1 MNILYYY
8 KDVYAKDYFHLF
20 LYNRR
25 MSYIL
30 LYCVQQ
36 NPCQHPII
44 ILRDVAFVDVSALL
58 SFVYQG
64 EVYVSQD
71 RLTAFLHT
79 AELLH
84 IKGLTDQHTAS
95 TIHTGTA
102 LLTSTQPHYL
112 LYSIAILKSLI
123 HIK

>member
-1 MNILYYY
+1 MNLFYFIHQKIYINSHIKFRSFSRVNYHVRFCFILI
-8 KDVYAKDYFHLF
+8 YFCLTF
-20 LYNRR
+20 L
-25 MSYIL
+25 
-30 LYCVQQ
+30 QQ

-64 EVYVSQD
+64 EVYVSQE

-84 IKGLTDQHTAS
+84 IKGLTDQHH
-95 TIHTGTA
+95 HTTTHNGGHLCHHT
-102 LLTSTQPHYL
+102 TTHNGG
-112 LYSIAILKSLI
+112 
-123 HIK
+123 H